1 LSRVERREKRTPTG
15 SAGDLQPIKPM
26 KTKNQAMKTHLRDLF
41 LLAALIAGSSMIPAD
56 GAIAQTFT
64 TLYSFTGYTNSDG
77 ATPYAGLILSGS
89 TLYGAAALGGSSD
102 AGMVFAVNTDG
113 SSFTN
118 LHSFSVYFNETNQY
132 YTNSGAFPH
141 VALVLSGDTLYG
153 TTSAGGNGMI
163 GFDPGSG
170 TVFKVK
176 TNGTGFTALHAFA
189 VLSGPSRNNSDGAN
203 PAAGLVLSANTLYG
217 TTSSGGDS
225 GNGTVFA
232 LNTDGTGFTNL
243 HRFNSSDGGYP
254 EAGLTLSGNTLYGTT
269 SGGGNSGNGTVFA
282 INLEGTGFTNLH
294 SFEYNSDGAYPGA
307 GLILSGNTLYGTA
320 KEGGSGNQGTVFKVN
335 TDGTGFTNLHS
346 FTPLSVP
353 DTGTN
358 SDGARP
364 TAGLVLSG
372 NTLYGTALEG
382 GSSGV
387 GTVFAVNTDGTGFT
401 TLHHFTVGRG
411 GGLPNARLLLSGNTL
426 YGTTS
431 DLYNGYGTVFSLS
444 FRPQLT
450 IVSSG
455 PNVLLSWPT
464 NVAGFDYTGYTLQSA
479 PAFTGT
485 FTNLPAATSPYTNP
499 IAGPQ
504 QFYRLISN

>member
-1 LSRVERREKRTPTG
+1 
-15 SAGDLQPIKPM
+15 
-26 KTKNQAMKTHLRDLF
+26 MKTHIKNLF
-41 LLAALIAGSSMIPAD
+41 LLPALIAGLSLIPA
-56 GAIAQTFT
+56 GRVTAQTFT
-64 TLYSFTGYTNSDG
+64 TLYSFSGYTNSDG

-102 AGMVFAVNTDG
+102 AGTVFAVNTDG

-118 LHSFSVYFNETNQY
+118 LHSFSVYFYETNQY

-141 VALVLSGDTLYG
+141 GALVLSGDTLYG

-163 GFDPGSG
+163 GFDDPGSG
-170 TVFKVK
+170 TVFAVK
-176 TNGTGFTALHAFA
+176 TNGTGFTTLHAFA
-189 VLSGPSRNNSDGAN
+189 MLSGPSRNNSDGAN

-232 LNTDGTGFTNL
+232 LNTDGKGFTNL
-243 HRFNSSDGGYP
+243 HRFNFSDGGYP

-294 SFEYNSDGAYPGA
+294 SFEYNSDGSYPGA

-320 KEGGSGNQGTVFKVN
+320 KAGGNGNQGTVFKVN

-346 FTPLSVP
+346 FSSLSVP
-353 DTGTN
+353 YSSPN
-358 SDGARP
+358 RDGARP
-364 TAGLVLSG
+364 TAGLILSG
-372 NTLYGTALEG
+372 NTLYGTTLDG
-382 GSSGV
+382 GSSGA

-401 TLHHFTVGRG
+401 TLHHFTGGKG
-411 GGLPNARLLLSGNTL
+411 GGLSYAGLILSGNTL

-431 DLYNGYGTVFSLS
+431 DSYNGYGTVFSLS
-444 FRPQLT
+444 FAPQLT
-450 IVSSG
+450 INTSG
-455 PNVLLSWPT
+455 AYVILSWPT
-464 NVAGFDYTGYTLQSA
+464 NVAGFDYTGFTWQSTTNLGSSA
-479 PAFTGT
+479 AWTA
-485 FTNLPAATSPYTNP
+485 NLPAPVVVNGQNTVTNP
-499 IAGPQ
+499 ISGAG
-504 QFYRLISN
+504 QFYRLSR